1 MSEQITLGFKGHDKD
16 LKCRDFQYEIG
27 IEAEMDKDKTL
38 NVCPSNDTEGGL
50 HFCKNPLDVFLYYK
64 PTNGNRFTLVEGIG
78 EAMTHSVDSKVA
90 VRRLKIIKELSLKD
104 IISESVKFIIN
115 NSTAATSG
123 GNSTAATS
131 GYRLTAATSGDYSI
145 TATSG
150 PRSTA
155 ATSGDYSRAA
165 TSGFQSTAATS
176 GNYSTAATTGAE
188 STAATSGNYS
198 TAATSGFQ
206 STAATSGYVS
216 TATTTGAESTAATS
230 GNYSTAATSG
240 FQSTAATSGY
250 VSTATTSGDYSVAL
264 ANGADST
271 SEVTGNNSIAVAF
284 GNNSKAKGILGS
296 WLVLTEMNNGKLN
309 VVSFEIDDVNYLSDT
324 FYKLLNGKIIKI
336 N

>member
-1 MSEQITLGFKGHDKD
+1 MSEQIILGFKGHDKD

-104 IISESVKFIIN
+104 LISESVKCIIN
-115 NSTAATSG
+115 NSIAATSGNESTAATTGFRSTAATSGRYSTAATSGDVSTAATSG

-131 GYRLTAATSGDYSI
+131 GRYSTAATSADY
-145 TATSG
+145 
-150 PRSTA
+150 STA
-155 ATSGDYSRAA
+155 ATSGDYSAAA
-165 TSGFQSTAATS
+165 TSGDYSAAATSGDKSTAATS
-176 GNYSTAATTGAE
+176 GDYSA
-188 STAATSGNYS
+188 AATSGDK
-198 TAATSGFQ
+198 
-206 STAATSGYVS
+206 STAATSGYDS
-216 TATTTGAESTAATS
+216 TAVTS
-230 GNYSTAATSG
+230 GN
-240 FQSTAATSGY
+240 
-250 VSTATTSGDYSVAL
+250 YSVAL
-264 ANGADST
+264 ANGINST

-296 WLVLTEMNNGKLN
+296 WLVLNEYNESNEIINIIHAKIDNVNINENVYYICKNGK
-309 VVSFEIDDVNYLSDT
+309 FEESHN
-324 FYKLLNGKIIKI
+324 
-336 N
+336 

>member
-104 IISESVKFIIN
+104 LISESVKCIIN
-115 NSTAATSG
+115 NSIAATSGNESTAATTGFRSTAATSGRYSTAATSGDVSTAATSG

-131 GYRLTAATSGDYSI
+131 GRYSTAATSADY
-145 TATSG
+145 
-150 PRSTA
+150 STA
-155 ATSGDYSRAA
+155 ATSGDYSAAA
-165 TSGFQSTAATS
+165 TSGDYSAAATS
-176 GNYSTAATTGAE
+176 GDK
-188 STAATSGNYS
+188 
-198 TAATSGFQ
+198 
-206 STAATSGYVS
+206 STAATSGYDS
-216 TATTTGAESTAATS
+216 TAVTS
-230 GNYSTAATSG
+230 GN
-240 FQSTAATSGY
+240 
-250 VSTATTSGDYSVAL
+250 YSVAL
-264 ANGADST
+264 ANGINST